1 MNNTRRSVF
10 FGLALLTAIS
20 AAGCAKPLD
29 QQNSTSNSSSSSNSN
44 DSNQTNTLKVY
55 SSSSILKPFG
65 SSSVY
70 ATGGTAPYTYSVVL
84 GGGRIEGST
93 YIAGS
98 TIETVTLLAV
108 DALGAKAYAT
118 VAIVSPVELA
128 VGSSSLAT
136 DGSTTLTASGGTA
149 PYSYSLVSGGG
160 SLNGNVYQA
169 PAYATTAK
177 LQVIDAQGYVG
188 IAYVNVAYYAP
199 VVITPEQTR
208 LYPGETLTLSASG
221 GSGQYSYALISG
233 SGSLNGTTYIA
244 SATATVAKVQV
255 TDTFGKS
262 AVATVRVETK
272 TLLSK
277 AATFRVDD
285 SAMLTFNLPTRTDR
299 LASIVIGGAGPDRVF
314 GKNVSQGSA
323 TSMGAAPA
331 SAALALD
338 NLDRADRSPYVGKLV
353 ITGRS
358 GSSSMS
364 FCVNPGE
371 SILRMQHLA
380 SDFWFEVDQR
390 SVNYGAY
397 AVSTSAGTSV
407 EGLWILSLDKAG
419 GAGNASIQVTEG
431 AHDHSISDCSGYVAQ
446 KVQGASAE

>member
-44 DSNQTNTLKVY
+44 DSNQTNTLKLY
-55 SSSSILKPFG
+55 STSTVLKPLA
-65 SSSVY
+65 STSIY
-70 ATGGTAPYTYSVVL
+70 ATGGTAPYTYSVAL
-84 GGGRIEGST
+84 GGGRVEGST

-98 TIETVTLLAV
+98 VIETVTLRAV
-108 DALGAKAYAT
+108 DAVGAQAYAT
-118 VAIVSPVELA
+118 LAIISPVELA

-136 DGSTTLTASGGTA
+136 DGSTTLTPSGGTA
-149 PYSYSLVSGGG
+149 PYTLSLVSGGG
-160 SLNGNVYQA
+160 SLSGNVYQA

-177 LQVIDAQGYVG
+177 LQAVDAQGYV
-188 IAYVNVAYYAP
+188 ASAFVTVSYYAP
-199 VVITPEQTR
+199 VVISPEQVR

-233 SGSLNGTTYIA
+233 TGSLNGTTYIA
-244 SATATVAKVQV
+244 PASATVAKVQV

-277 AATFRVDD
+277 TATFRVDD
-285 SAMLTFNLPTRTDR
+285 SALLTFNLPVRTDR
-299 LASIVIGGAGPDRVF
+299 LASIVIGGAGPDRTF
-314 GKNVSQGSA
+314 GKNVSQGNA

-338 NLDRADRSPYVGKLV
+338 NLDRADLSPYVGKLL

-358 GSSSMS
+358 GSSSLS

-380 SDFWFEVDQR
+380 SDFWFETDTR
-390 SVNYGAY
+390 GISYGAY
-397 AVSTSAGTSV
+397 AANTSAGTSV
-407 EGLWILSLDKAG
+407 EGLWILSLDRAG

-431 AHDHSISDCSGYVAQ
+431 AHDHSIADCSGYVAQ
-446 KVQGASAE
+446 KVEGASAE